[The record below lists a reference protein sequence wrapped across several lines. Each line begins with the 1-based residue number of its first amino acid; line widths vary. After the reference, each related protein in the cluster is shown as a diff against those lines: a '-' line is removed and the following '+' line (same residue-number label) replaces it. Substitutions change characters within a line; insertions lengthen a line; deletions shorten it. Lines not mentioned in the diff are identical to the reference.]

1 MAANPD
7 KNSQGTLKRAFS
19 SHKKTWEPKEIFE
32 ALDAHVANAGA
43 PGVADALI
51 AKLLAVGGNVNVP
64 NAKSKTNLLT
74 RRRSIES
81 MERSRILQRAIE
93 NRQPDM
99 VAVLVQHADPL
110 TLDAALPLAMR
121 SGDLTMVH
129 LLLSRGANASQTQ
142 DGQDAFRQLCIM
154 GGQPEMIGLILQS
167 EGRPP
172 PNLLSMAMVD
182 AARKGCFHTVLRLSR
197 SSADG
202 EYNKGEALKAAIA
215 QCRVDIALA
224 ILTAAKP
231 PAVGGQGVLESFG
244 QLIGHQTIGPNEKMI
259 LTEALLC
266 AGASGGPLSAALS
279 QACATEFYDMVRLLI
294 SYGASVEFQD
304 AAIVRHAVSRGQ
316 SSLVQLLLCEPATLS
331 PTYAS
336 ECVASIPKAIIQ
348 EDRYAILSLLVQK
361 GAAGPPVHDALIDA
375 VQAGDLRSV
384 ELLLTPHFPGVP
396 PVTSQSRRSSSPG
409 LIFVRHEMASVDYR
423 GGFALTH
430 AVNMGDLDMVKLLLA
445 GKPSTQTL
453 DEVFPLVLG
462 LPAPARYH
470 MAECFLSAGVSRSCI
485 SAALQQ
491 AIDEQPPTKDENL
504 ISLLLR
510 HNADVNFNDGAGV
523 VSAVTIRDLPLLETL
538 LQSQPSPQTMAAGMA
553 RAMLVEDKPVR
564 YEMIRLLISAGAGRE
579 GTEVSEALAHLLP
592 IKPTDIQLAA
602 LLLEQGR
609 ADANFDQG
617 LPVAIGK
624 SSTSSPRSHRTTNS
638 Q

>member
-1 MAANPD
+1 MSANPN
-7 KNSQGTLKRAFS
+7 KNSQGSLKRAFS
-19 SHKKTWEPKEIFE
+19 SHKKTWESKEIFE

-64 NAKSKTNLLT
+64 SAKNKANLLT
-74 RRRSIES
+74 RRRSMES
-81 MERSRILQRAIE
+81 MERSRILQKAIE
-93 NRQPDM
+93 NRQSDM
-99 VAVLVQHADPL
+99 VAVLAQYADPL

-142 DGQDAFRQLCIM
+142 DGQDAFRQMCIM
-154 GGQPEMIGLILQS
+154 GGHPEMIGLLLQS

-182 AARKGCFHTVLRLSR
+182 AARKGCFHTVLRLRR

-202 EYNKGEALKAAIA
+202 EYNKAEALKAAIA

-244 QLIGHQTIGPNEKMI
+244 QLIGHSTIGPHEKML

-266 AGASGGPLSAALS
+266 AGALGDPLSVALS
-279 QACATEFYDMVRLLI
+279 QACAAEFYDMVRLLI

-304 AAIVRHAVSRGQ
+304 AAVVRHAVSKGQ

-336 ECVASIPKAIIQ
+336 ECVASISKAITQ
-348 EDRYAILSLLVQK
+348 EDRYVILSILLQK
-361 GAAGPPVHDALIDA
+361 GASGPSLHDALIDA

-409 LIFVRHEMASVDYR
+409 MILVRHEMASVDHR

-430 AVNMGDLDMVKLLLA
+430 AVNMGDIEMVKLLLS
-445 GKPSTQTL
+445 GKPSTQTV
-453 DEVFPLVLG
+453 DQVFPLVLG
-462 LPAPARYH
+462 LQSQTRYH
-470 MAECFLSAGVSRSCI
+470 MAECFLAAGVSRSCI

-491 AIDEQPPTKDENL
+491 AIDEQPPTRDEGL

-523 VSAVTIRDLPLLETL
+523 VSAVTIRDLPLLQTL
-538 LQSQPSPQTMAAGMA
+538 LQSRPSPQTMASAMA

-564 YEMIRLLISAGAGRE
+564 YEIVRLLISAGAGRE
-579 GTEVSEALAHLLP
+579 GTEVSEALAQLLP
-592 IKPTDIQLAA
+592 VKPTDIQLVA

-624 SSTSSPRSHRTTNS
+624 LSTLPPRSHHSTNL

>member
-1 MAANPD
+1 
-7 KNSQGTLKRAFS
+7 
-19 SHKKTWEPKEIFE
+19 
-32 ALDAHVANAGA
+32 
-43 PGVADALI
+43 
-51 AKLLAVGGNVNVP
+51 
-64 NAKSKTNLLT
+64 
-74 RRRSIES
+74 
-81 MERSRILQRAIE
+81 
-93 NRQPDM
+93 
-99 VAVLVQHADPL
+99 
-110 TLDAALPLAMR
+110 
-121 SGDLTMVH
+121 
-129 LLLSRGANASQTQ
+129 
-142 DGQDAFRQLCIM
+142 
-154 GGQPEMIGLILQS
+154 
-167 EGRPP
+167 
-172 PNLLSMAMVD
+172 
-182 AARKGCFHTVLRLSR
+182 
-197 SSADG
+197 
-202 EYNKGEALKAAIA
+202 
-215 QCRVDIALA
+215 
-224 ILTAAKP
+224 
-231 PAVGGQGVLESFG
+231 
-244 QLIGHQTIGPNEKMI
+244 
-259 LTEALLC
+259 
-266 AGASGGPLSAALS
+266 
-279 QACATEFYDMVRLLI
+279 
-294 SYGASVEFQD
+294 
-304 AAIVRHAVSRGQ
+304 
-316 SSLVQLLLCEPATLS
+316 
-331 PTYAS
+331 
-336 ECVASIPKAIIQ
+336 
-348 EDRYAILSLLVQK
+348 
-361 GAAGPPVHDALIDA
+361 
-375 VQAGDLRSV
+375 
-384 ELLLTPHFPGVP
+384 
-396 PVTSQSRRSSSPG
+396 
-409 LIFVRHEMASVDYR
+409 MASVDYR

-491 AIDEQPPTKDENL
+491 AIDEQPPTRDENL